1 MMRAYT
7 NITDQRGKNRTEK
20 EQTDGRLTTAQPR
33 SAEHRAVKTR
43 YAQIECDVGLTP
55 VAHGEIK
62 LKSNTTADGRLF
74 RFKRLSTVL
83 FYFSFIMCER

>member
-43 YAQIECDVGLTP
+43 YAQIEC
-55 VAHGEIK
+55 GEI
-62 LKSNTTADGRLF
+62 
-74 RFKRLSTVL
+74 
-83 FYFSFIMCER
+83 